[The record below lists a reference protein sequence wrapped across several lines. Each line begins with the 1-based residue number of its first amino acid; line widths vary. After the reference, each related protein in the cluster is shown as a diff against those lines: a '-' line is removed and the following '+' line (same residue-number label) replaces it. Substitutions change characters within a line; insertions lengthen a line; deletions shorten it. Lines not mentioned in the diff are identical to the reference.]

1 MKHNKKIGIIFL
13 LLVFIIYFSD
23 KVNAR
28 AGRGQ
33 SYRPSSSSSSS
44 YRSSSSSYRSSSYRS
59 SSSSSRSYRSSYS
72 GYHRS
77 SYGSGYRH
85 SGYTKDDEGNALL
98 GLLVFGIIV
107 FAVGYALFW
116 YFRRI
121 GDSHPPVIEPTFDA
135 DAEAKMLAKIRESD
149 PNFSMEV
156 FLDRAR
162 EIFLRLQDAWSSGD
176 MAPVRNFLSQGVYNR
191 FKIQLEIMRNVEGLK
206 NIMSDVEV
214 LTVNFIGVSANPP
227 FVTIHVSV
235 NAKARDVMLPADAG
249 DDEARRLLS
258 KSSASTFSEVYS
270 FTRKLNA
277 QSDPSRDLLKGQ
289 CPRCG
294 FVPDNFAQ
302 VNKCPN
308 CGALY
313 NSGEYDWVLSE
324 ITQIEEWKAFSAGD
338 VSGLAEGMSS
348 QVIEDRASYLFW
360 RWIQSR
366 VRGSVLPLMRD
377 ATEKMKKR
385 LDSMH
390 KEFLGEV
397 AVGAVDLKGV
407 ESDNEEYRADLLVQ
421 WSASLEKG
429 KEPIHFD
436 HKLYLV
442 LPKGENVETNFADHG
457 CAQCGAPL
465 PDTDS
470 LNCAYCGALLPETNA
485 DWLLDEVNEVSRG

>member
-1 MKHNKKIGIIFL
+1 MKQIGRIGIIL
-13 LLVFIIYFSD
+13 LLLSVILIYFSEVGD
-23 KVNAR
+23 AR

-33 SYRPSSSSSSS
+33 SYRSSSSSSS
-44 YRSSSSSYRSSSYRS
+44 YRSSSSSYRSSTYRS

-85 SGYTKDDEGNALL
+85 SGYTKDREGNALL
-98 GLLVFGIIV
+98 GLIVLGIII
-107 FAVGYALFW
+107 FAIGFALYW
-116 YFRRI
+116 YFRKR
-121 GDSHPPVIEPTFDA
+121 GASRPPAIEPAIDA
-135 DAEAKMLAKIRESD
+135 DAQARMLATIREND

-156 FLDRAR
+156 FLDRAK

-214 LTVNFIGVSANPP
+214 LSVNPIGVSANPP

-258 KSSASTFSEVYS
+258 KASASTFSEVYS

-277 QSDPSRDLLKGQ
+277 QSDPSRDLLKDQ

-294 FVPDNFAQ
+294 FVADNFAQ

-324 ITQIEEWKAFSAGD
+324 ITQSEEWKAFSAD
-338 VSGLAEGMSS
+338 EISGLAEGMSR
-348 QVIEDRASYLFW
+348 QVIEDRASYVFW
-360 RWIQSR
+360 RWVQSR
-366 VRGSVLPLMRD
+366 VRGSLLPLTRD

-385 LDSMH
+385 FDSASQ
-390 KEFLGEV
+390 EFLGEV
-397 AVGAVDLKGV
+397 AVGAVNLKGI
-407 ESDNEEYRADLLVQ
+407 ESDDEEYRADVSVQ

-436 HKLYLV
+436 HQLYLI
-442 LPKGENVETNFADHG
+442 LPKGENAETNFADHG

-470 LNCAYCGALLPETNA
+470 LNCAYCGAPLPETNA